1 MISLLAISVLAA
13 VAPCDPIVPE
23 HCLLPFPNDYY
34 RSGTPPRLAGL
45 ANGTF
50 PTTIEGKTLD
60 PRRSGWEQLDGFS
73 PLAPIM
79 TYIPG
84 LDEATLNASGAAR
97 WWSVGA
103 ALDAASPI
111 TLLGP
116 AEERIPY
123 WAELDHSSDGGPLPG
138 DRSHMAL
145 LIWPARR
152 LEPGTRYIISV
163 DASLAPR
170 GVQQRSAHFA
180 ALLRGQERGAGREEE
195 GLAGQ
200 QLTRNHAGARGAAA
214 FRREVFGPLRR
225 AGVALGDA
233 LQSWDFTVGSRAQ
246 FTGRMVA
253 ARDDARK
260 RLDATGG
267 PAYKVKKVTNYA
279 PPSAGAA
286 GGAAVGSV
294 DARFIARKIEG
305 TMEVPFYLNDVV
317 PQPTLR
323 VVLDERTGLPRYQRL
338 ASVKFEVLVPHSVAN
353 GTFGTAA
360 KPARALQYGHGLFG
374 SYAEVEES
382 YLGEDADR
390 FGYVMGATTWIGLS
404 NQDAVPVA
412 AMLAGVN
419 GDIDDFACVPDRCTQ
434 AMVNALALMQLL
446 VHGGLATDAA
456 LTFDGGRQ
464 PLAPANAPTTGY
476 FGNSE
481 GGISGHVYMALSLDV
496 PRGLLGVSGG
506 PYALLL
512 PRSADFADLFPAIKA
527 RFHDPVDRILLL
539 SLIQLLWDRTEPAG
553 YVDAI
558 SHRPLPNTPRS
569 TVLMH
574 YGLGDAQVSWLGAHL
589 LGRSLEPGGA
599 SMFASNVREAGEELV
614 GFTLVADDSEVA
626 NRSAIVGFDFGAGQV
641 PLVNK
646 PPDKA
651 TDAHEKPRRD
661 PRAQLMM
668 DYFFRT
674 GKVKN
679 FCGGPC
685 NGLPGSAVLPGAAA
699 KIDA

>member
-1 MISLLAISVLAA
+1 MVVVHSTALFLILASTAA
-13 VAPCDPIVPE
+13 ASQCDPMVPE
-23 HCLLPFPNDYY
+23 HCLLPFPNDFF
-34 RSGTPPRLAGL
+34 RSGSPPRLAGL

-50 PTTIEGKTLD
+50 PTTIEGKTLN
-60 PRRSGWEQLDGFS
+60 PARSGWDQLDGFS

-79 TYIPG
+79 TFIPG
-84 LDEATLNASGAAR
+84 LDEAALNASGAAR
-97 WWSVGA
+97 WWSIDT
-103 ALDAASPI
+103 ALDASSPI

-116 AEERIPY
+116 AEEKIPY
-123 WAELDHSSDGGPLPG
+123 WAELDHSSDGGLLPG

-152 LEPGTRYIISV
+152 LEPDTRYIVSV
-163 DASLAPR
+163 DVRLAPA
-170 GVQQRSAHFA
+170 GAAQRSPHFA
-180 ALLRGQERGAGREEE
+180 ALLRGQEHEAGHEQE
-195 GLAGQ
+195 GLDGLEQ
-200 QLTRNHAGARGAAA
+200 QLARSHAGARSAAA
-214 FRREVFGPLRR
+214 FRRDVFAPLRR
-225 AGVALGDA
+225 AGVVLADA

-246 FTGRMVA
+246 FTSRMVA
-253 ARDDARK
+253 ARDDARQ

-267 PAYKVKKVTNYA
+267 PAFKIKKVTNFA
-279 PPSAGAA
+279 PATGGGTSGGTG

-305 TMEVPFYLNDVV
+305 TMEVPFFLNDVL
-317 PQPTLR
+317 PQPALR
-323 VVLDERTGLPRYQRL
+323 LVLDERTGLPRFQRL
-338 ASVKFEVLVPHSVAN
+338 VSVKFEVLVPHSVAN
-353 GTFGTAA
+353 GTFGTDAA
-360 KPARALQYGHGLFG
+360 PVRAVQYGHGLFG
-374 SYAEVEES
+374 SFAEVEES

-390 FGYVMGATTWIGLS
+390 FGYVLGATTWIGLS

-434 AMVNALALMQLL
+434 AMVNALALMQLMAK
-446 VHGGLATDAA
+446 GGLGADAA
-456 LTFDGGRQ
+456 LTFDGRQ
-464 PLAPANAPTTGY
+464 PLAPPNVATGY

-481 GGISGHVYMALSLDV
+481 GGISGHVYMALSQDV

-539 SLIQLLWDRTEPAG
+539 SLMQLLWDRTEPAG

-558 SHRPLPNTPRS
+558 SNHPLPNTPRS

-599 SMFASNVREAGEELV
+599 SMFASNVREAGEQLV
-614 GFTLVADDSEVA
+614 GFTLVADDVEVA

-646 PPDKA
+646 PPEKA
-651 TDAHEKPRRD
+651 TDTHEKPRRD

-679 FCGGPC
+679 FCHGPC
-685 NGLPGSAVLPGAAA
+685 SGLPGA
-699 KIDA
+699 